1 MKITFA
7 RFRNAGTGS
16 VLIVLGSSVI
26 AAASGFLVLIILAP
40 ALGPAEYSIFSAFW
54 SAMFLI
60 VGLFFGIQQE
70 TTRAVAAAADESRT
84 ERPTNLTKFAA
95 VVSVCLLAL
104 TLVTGVFWSAQ
115 LFGDSNSHWLIPL
128 SLGVSSYVIVA
139 AINGILAGSG
149 RWQLFALQPI
159 LDGLLR
165 LVFVFAA
172 VALDLGTWAVI
183 WAIALPLPIS
193 LVVMLALSRKTL
205 SRFGKINESYRKI
218 SRNAGRTVAA
228 SGSMSILIN
237 GLPLLIV
244 IFGRADAATLGT
256 IILALTVTRAPI
268 LVPLTAM
275 QSILIAKF
283 SREPAKRAKTLALVS
298 SVLIVITLLIATVFF
313 LSGEWLFVRLFGEDY
328 ALSGALL
335 AGMVFASG
343 SLALL
348 TVVAAAALS
357 ASLHSY
363 FLASWSVASGGTIV
377 LLAMIPLEIGWRTVI
392 SLIAS
397 ALTGAS
403 IAGFSLWRSK
413 WKLRND
419 EF

>member
-1 MKITFA
+1 
-7 RFRNAGTGS
+7 
-16 VLIVLGSSVI
+16 
-26 AAASGFLVLIILAP
+26 
-40 ALGPAEYSIFSAFW
+40 
-54 SAMFLI
+54 MFLI

-70 TTRAVAAAADESRT
+70 TTRAVAAAADDSITVR
-84 ERPTNLTKFAA
+84 RTNLTKFAA

-115 LFGDSNSHWLIPL
+115 LFGDSNSPWLIPL

-165 LVFVFAA
+165 LMFVFAA

-275 QSILIAKF
+275 QSILISKF

-313 LSGEWLFVRLFGEDY
+313 LSGEWLFARLFGEDY

-357 ASLHSY
+357 ASLHSF
-363 FLASWSVASGGTIV
+363 FLASWSVASAGTVI
-377 LLAMIPLEIGWRTVI
+377 LLAAIPLEIGWRTVI

-403 IAGFSLWRSK
+403 IAGFSLWRNK

-419 EF
+419 E